1 MTDTE
6 NLVLEQ
12 LRVIRSEALTVR
24 NELRQDIKL
33 LHERMSVFEK
43 HMSALVS
50 ASTYH
55 EERYAT
61 LEKRLDRLEARLE
74 IANG

>member
-24 NELRQDIKL
+24 NELRQDIKP

-50 ASTYH
+50 ASRYR

>member
-43 HMSALVS
+43 HMAALVS